1 MNNYTA
7 KTQKKQEVYSF
18 MRQYDI
24 PLVESTK
31 KVIESYTYSENTL
44 IRMNGYNIEVYTE
57 DKGYTDMLYIKKDG
71 TLSRIWGN
79 GCVF

>member
-1 MNNYTA
+1 MSP
-7 KTQKKQEVYSF
+7 TQKKQEVYSF
-18 MRQYDI
+18 MWQYDI

-44 IRMNGYNIEVYTE
+44 IRMSGHNIEVYTE

-71 TLSRIWGN
+71 TVSRIGGN